1 MIKTKIHHW
10 ITFFDENLLPGSMSY
25 NKIGLALGRILSEYK
40 NLKNNKITEKDV
52 KCLLLMITQ
61 GL

>member
-1 MIKTKIHHW
+1 MIKTKIPHAM
-10 ITFFDENLLPGSMSY
+10 TFFDENLLPGSMSY
-25 NKIGLALGRILSEYK
+25 NKIGQALRRILSVYK

-52 KCLLLMITQ
+52 NCLLLMITQ